1 MAAPGYQ
8 SPYYV
13 PTAGAPQ
20 MPVHRTPWVLII
32 TAVVVLVVVMAG
44 CGTALAII
52 GARSGNQNSGAGILP
67 SPSPGGTPSP
77 IASPTGGQSGA
88 SASNAGE
95 TIPVPKGWAV
105 ANKDSESITL
115 VNPDGTG
122 SLTVGSGPSVPAQSA
137 QQNKDTLDKYLQ
149 GKYPDVK
156 NCPNSK
162 TTTGSLSGVEGIFW
176 TLCFTLTS
184 GAQSFPA
191 SAPLFVGANGS
202 GSVYY
207 LVILLTPAENLTAFV
222 NQTRPILQGI
232 QWKLK

>member
-1 MAAPGYQ
+1 
-8 SPYYV
+8 
-13 PTAGAPQ
+13 
-20 MPVHRTPWVLII
+20 VLII
-32 TAVVVLVVVMAG
+32 TAVLVLVVVMAG

-52 GARSGNQNSGAGILP
+52 GARSSQSGGAGIVP
-67 SPSPGGTPSP
+67 SPSPEGSPSP
-77 IASPTGGQSGA
+77 IASPTGGPSGP
-88 SASNAGE
+88 SASNTGE
-95 TIPVPKGWAV
+95 TIPVPTGWAV

-122 SLTVGSGPSVPAQSA
+122 SLTVGSGPSVPAMTA
-137 QQNKDTLDKYLQ
+137 QQNKDSLDKYLQ

-156 NCPNSK
+156 SCPNSK
-162 TTTGSLSGVEGIFW
+162 TTTGSLNGVAGIFW

-191 SAPLFVGANGS
+191 AAPLFVGANGS

-207 LVILLTPAENLTAFV
+207 VVILLTPVDNLTAFV
-222 NQTRPILQGI
+222 NQTKPILAGL

>member
-1 MAAPGYQ
+1 VPGYQ
-8 SPYYV
+8 SPYYA
-13 PTAGAPQ
+13 PSAAGAQ
-20 MPVHRTPWVLII
+20 APVHRTPWVLII

-44 CGTALAII
+44 CGTALAIL
-52 GARSGNQNSGAGILP
+52 GARSGNQSGAGIVP
-67 SPSPGGTPSP
+67 SPSPGGSPSP
-77 IASPTGGQSGA
+77 IASPTGGPSGP

-95 TIPVPKGWAV
+95 TVPVPTGWAV

-122 SLTVGSGPSVPAQSA
+122 SLTVGSGPSVPAQTA
-137 QQNKDTLDKYLQ
+137 QQNRDTLNKYLQ

-162 TTTGSLSGVEGIFW
+162 ITTGSLNGVAGIFW

-191 SAPLFVGANGS
+191 AAPLFVGASGS

-207 LVILLTPAENLTAFV
+207 LVILLTPAGNLTAFV
-222 NQTRPILQGI
+222 NQTKPILQGLV
-232 QWKLK
+232 WKLK